1 MRKEVLSCVREY
13 AMFRDG
19 DRVTVG
25 FSGGAD
31 SCCLLHLLFTLQDDL
46 GISVSAL
53 HVHHGIRGAEADRD
67 AAFCKA
73 FCEKYGIP
81 FDMAYVDVPQTAKKT
96 GESTEICA
104 RRLRYEALKAAAG
117 ETGKIAT
124 AHTADDNAETVLW
137 NLTRGT
143 GLAGLC
149 GIPPVRENIVR
160 PLLFCT
166 RAQVEDYCAKAH
178 LEFVT
183 DSTNLSSAYTRNRI
197 RQEVLPVLK
206 ELNPAVLE
214 SITRMCMHLREENET
229 AEALS
234 DAFLP
239 TVNSEAVPL
248 DLLRKQPKALAC
260 RVLKRILQEKTGA
273 DVSAAHIDAVYALVY
288 KNGSVDLPNG
298 VTVRSRRGVLEFPD
312 KSVIE
317 PFFIPLST
325 AEFPCVVPLPQGR
338 VEIQKYTKKDL
349 QNLHKDLLANAVD
362 CVKISNTALR
372 SRCAGD
378 CFTHGKR
385 AVTKSVKKWLN
396 ELGVEPQV
404 RDAVPLLARGSE
416 VLWFGGLGASASAK
430 PNENTK
436 EFLVFTYICGGNTN
450 ESP

>member
-1 MRKEVLSCVREY
+1 MRNAVLSCAREY

-31 SCCLLHLLFTLQDDL
+31 SCCLLHLLYTLQDDL

-81 FDMAYVDVPQTAKKT
+81 FAVAFADVPQTAAKT
-96 GESTEICA
+96 GETTEECA
-104 RRLRYEALKAAAG
+104 RRLRYAALQNAAG
-117 ETGKIAT
+117 AQGKIAT

-166 RAQVEDYCAKAH
+166 RAQVEDYCAKEH
-178 LEFVT
+178 LAFVT

-197 RQEVLPVLK
+197 RQAVLPVLK

-214 SITRMCMHLREENET
+214 AVTRMCTHLRAENET
-229 AEALS
+229 AEAFCDTLLQNI
-234 DAFLP
+234 DTNAI
-239 TVNSEAVPL
+239 PL
-248 DLLRKQPKALAC
+248 NLLKNQPKALAC
-260 RVLKRILQEKTGA
+260 RVLKRVLQEKSGG
-273 DVSAAHIDAVYALVY
+273 DIGAAHIDAVYALLFQT
-288 KNGSVDLPNG
+288 GSVTLPNG
-298 VTVRSRRGVLEFPD
+298 VTVRSRGGVLEFP
-312 KSVIE
+312 KKTEIQPFSV
-317 PFFIPLST
+317 PLLT
-325 AEFPCVVPLPQGR
+325 EKFPVTVCLPQGR
-338 VEIQKYTKKDL
+338 VEIQKHTQKDL

-362 CVKISNTALR
+362 CAKISNAVLR
-372 SRCAGD
+372 SRRAGD
-378 CFTHGKR
+378 RFTHGRR
-385 AVTKSVKKWLN
+385 AVTKPVKKWLN
-396 ELGVEPQV
+396 ELGVAPE
-404 RDAVPLLARGSE
+404 RRNGVPLLASE
-416 VLWFGGLGASASAK
+416 NEILWFAGCGASNTAK
-430 PNENTK
+430 PTENTK
-436 EFLVFTYICGGNTN
+436 EFLVLTYICGGNTN
-450 ESP
+450 E